1 MSAQASS
8 TSAEPN
14 APRANIDELIAQY
27 DEELPQRTLTRRL
40 DLGVSVVCFLISL
53 FVLNQVFFP
62 LQQGNQFYLM
72 WFLALVLPLV
82 FLCYRPGFTRKSS
95 VSRRNNDNPSIVD
108 WILVVLTFLTCAYP
122 VLPFFSG
129 GFNEFLNRQGALD
142 TLDVTMGGILL
153 LLILE
158 ATRRTTGLILPIFCI
173 VFFLYSYYGAYIPV
187 NWPGAHAGQNFD
199 QIINALYN
207 DSSGFYGIPLDVAA
221 TYIVLFTIY
230 GAVLDK
236 TGAATF
242 FIDLSFSLFK
252 KSKAAPGRTIALSG
266 FLLGTVSGSGTA
278 TAVSLGAVT
287 WPVLKKAGY
296 PKENAGGMLAA
307 SGIGAIL
314 SPPTLGAAAF
324 IIAELLNVS
333 YGIVLLWAVVPTLLY
348 YLGIFLA
355 IEIDSRKIE
364 VDYRPPPGLRSW
376 PILKRGFYHF
386 ISLGIIIVFLAM
398 GIAPFKA
405 VVFATLVGI
414 GFGMIDII
422 RGHLGEPKEILGTI
436 GDLLFSALST
446 GIRSVLPVTSV
457 CAAAGIIVSTITK
470 TGLGQVISDIL
481 IKGASAF
488 TSDPTVVLILTCIL
502 AAVAVTVL
510 GLAVP
515 VTASFIISWVIVGP
529 ALISLGVPEAAAA
542 MFIFYYAVLSEI
554 SPPTALAAVASSAI
568 TGGRVMAT
576 MWQACK
582 YAIPAFL
589 VPLAFTFTPE
599 GAGLVAQGGLWGAVW
614 TGVVSAFA
622 VAALAAGAGGWI
634 VRRAGWPERV
644 LCFIA
649 AGALLYL
656 QPTSMIIGFV
666 ALVLALIVHLILR
679 GRSKTGAGGSGP
691 DVDSVE
697 PTGAGST
704 SAGSGPVA
712 DSISSDPGPNPRGTT
727 LRRGSG
733 EDS

>member
-1 MSAQASS
+1 MSERPSGTATSPLPQA
-8 TSAEPN
+8 N
-14 APRANIDELIAQY
+14 VDELIAQY

-40 DLGVSVVCFLISL
+40 DLGVSIVCFLISL
-53 FVLNQVFFP
+53 YVLNQVFFP
-62 LQQGNQFYLM
+62 LRQGNQYYLM
-72 WFLALVLPLV
+72 WFLAFVLPLV
-82 FLCYRPGFTRKSS
+82 FICYRPGFGRKKEVGERAADAAEEVAASTRSS
-95 VSRRNNDNPSIVD
+95 KPQRSTDNPSVID
-108 WILVVLTFLTCAYP
+108 WILVVVTFLTCAYP

-129 GFNEFLNRQGALD
+129 GFNEFLNRQGSLS

-158 ATRRTTGLILPIFCI
+158 ATRRTTGLILPIFCV

-187 NWPGAHAGQNFD
+187 GWPGAHAGQNFD

-207 DSSGFYGIPLDVAA
+207 DASGFYGIPLDVAA

-236 TGAATF
+236 TGAANF

-252 KSKAAPGRTIALSG
+252 KSKAAPGRTVALSG

-333 YGIVLLWAVVPTLLY
+333 YGLVLLWAVVPTLLY

-355 IEIDSRKIE
+355 IEIDSRKID

-376 PILKRGFYHF
+376 PILKKGFYHF
-386 ISLGIIIVFLAM
+386 ISLGIIVVFLALGM
-398 GIAPFKA
+398 APFKA
-405 VVFATLVGI
+405 VVYATLVGI
-414 GFGMIDII
+414 GFGII
-422 RGHLGEPKEILGTI
+422 EIVLTHRGQPAAILRAIWDVIFG
-436 GDLLFSALST
+436 ALST

-481 IKGASAF
+481 VKGAQAIS
-488 TSDPTVVLILTCIL
+488 TNPTAVLVFTCIF
-502 AAVAVTVL
+502 AAIAVTVL

-529 ALISLGVPEAAAA
+529 ALITLGVPEAAAA
-542 MFIFYYAVLSEI
+542 MFIFYYAVLSEV

-568 TGGRVMAT
+568 TGGRVIAT

-599 GAGLVAQGGLWGAVW
+599 GASLVAQGGFLGALWTGAV
-614 TGVVSAFA
+614 SACA

-634 VRRAGWPERV
+634 IRRAGWPERV

-656 QPTSMIIGFV
+656 QPLSMTIGFAALALAV
-666 ALVLALIVHLILR
+666 VVHLVLR
-679 GRSKTGAGGSGP
+679 RRPRSPQATPAEAAHP
-691 DVDSVE
+691 
-697 PTGAGST
+697 
-704 SAGSGPVA
+704 
-712 DSISSDPGPNPRGTT
+712 
-727 LRRGSG
+727 
-733 EDS
+733 